1 MSGGPGRLVLVVG
14 TGTEIGKTWVS
25 CRLLERWRAAGVPVA
40 ARKPAQ
46 SFEPGQGP
54 TDADL
59 LAAASGEATEAV
71 CPPER
76 SYPVPAAPPLAARR
90 LGRPALKLRDLAD
103 GLAWP
108 EPPPAVGLVETAGG
122 LRSPQAEDGDAL
134 ALAAAIAPA
143 CVVLVADAGLG
154 TIHAV
159 RSAVEPLA
167 AARLAVTVVL
177 NRYDPADVVHDE
189 NRRWLAEVDGLD
201 VHVADGAG
209 LDALAAA
216 LAGDA
221 VRVP

>member
-1 MSGGPGRLVLVVG
+1 MSAGPGRLVLVVG

-25 CRLLERWRAAGVPVA
+25 CRLLERWRAAGVAVA

-54 TDADL
+54 TDAEL
-59 LAAASGEATEAV
+59 LAAASGEAPEVV

-90 LGRPALKLRDLAD
+90 LGRTPLRLRDLVEALD
-103 GLAWP
+103 WP
-108 EPPPAVGLVETAGG
+108 EPGPAVGLVETAGG
-122 LRSPQAEDGDAL
+122 LRSPQAEDGDAVDL
-134 ALAAAIAPA
+134 AVALRPA
-143 CVVLVADAGLG
+143 CVVLVANAGLG

-159 RSAVEPLA
+159 RSAVGPLA
-167 AARLAVTVVL
+167 GVPPAVVVVL

-189 NRRWLAEVDGLD
+189 NRRWLAETDGLD
-201 VHVADGAG
+201 VCVADGPG

-216 LAGDA
+216 LAGTT